1 MNFMNDAKVSIKE
14 LTHRMRDP
22 RWVASHSLRLVRE
35 SAAPMIPSEF
45 NRLFVKVRPLTMVS
59 YSRLRGLQ
67 RAVKHIVKH
76 NIAGDIVECGVARG
90 GSAAVLG
97 LTLQRL
103 GAKRD
108 LWLFD
113 TFQGLPRPSHHDPD
127 FEIADLYT
135 GKCLGSVEDVSE
147 SLASLGIRDNV
158 HFVPGLFQDTLPGAN
173 LASIAVLHVDGD
185 WYESVKTCLE
195 CFYDKVSTG
204 GIIQFDDY
212 AHWAGARKAVDEF
225 FANRGIPPVLRKL
238 DFAGRQMIKG

>member
-1 MNFMNDAKVSIKE
+1 MNDAQVSMKE
-14 LTHRMRDP
+14 LTYRMRNP
-22 RWVASHSLRLVRE
+22 RWVASHSLRVLQE
-35 SAAPMIPSEF
+35 SSAPMIPSEF

-76 NIAGDIVECGVARG
+76 DIAGDIVECGVARG

-103 GAKRD
+103 GAKRA

-113 TFQGLPRPSHHDPD
+113 TFHGLPRPSQNDPD

-135 GKCLGSVEDVSE
+135 GKCLGSVQDVSE
-147 SLASLGIRDNV
+147 SLASLGIRENL
-158 HFVPGLFQDTLPGAN
+158 HLVPGLFQDTLPQVN
-173 LASIAVLHVDGD
+173 IPSIAVLHVDGD
-185 WYESVKTCLE
+185 WYDSVKTCLE
-195 CFYDKVSTG
+195 CFYDKVSAG

-225 FANRGIPPVLRKL
+225 FAKRGIHPVLRKL
-238 DFAGRQMIKG
+238 DFAGRQMIKS

>member
-1 MNFMNDAKVSIKE
+1 MNDAQVSIKE
-14 LTHRMRDP
+14 VTHRMRNP
-22 RWVASHSLRLVRE
+22 RWVASHSLRVLRE
-35 SAAPMIPSEF
+35 SSALMIPSEF

-59 YSRLRGLQ
+59 YARLRGLQ

-76 NIAGDIVECGVARG
+76 RIAGDIVECGVARG

-97 LTLQRL
+97 LTLQGL

-113 TFQGLPRPSHHDPD
+113 TFQGLPRPSSQNDPD

-135 GKCLGSVEDVSE
+135 GKCLGPVEDVSA
-147 SLASLGIRDNV
+147 SLARLGLRENV
-158 HFVPGLFQDTLPGAN
+158 HFVPGLFQDTLPTAN
-173 LASIAVLHVDGD
+173 IPSIAVLHVDGD

-195 CFYDKVSTG
+195 CFYDKVSSG

-225 FANRGIPPVLRKL
+225 FANRGIQPVLRKL
-238 DFAGRQMIKG
+238 DFAGRQMVKT